1 MEGVGGRER
10 AATVLFIRT
19 GERKEETMRPDLSSV
34 QRVRREEKTGEEKKG
49 EKERRVTLIKSL
61 GRDMTKISKQLH

>member
-34 QRVRREEKTGEEKKG
+34 QRVRREEKIGEEKKG
-49 EKERRVTLIKSL
+49 RR
-61 GRDMTKISKQLH
+61 GG